1 MAHVTTTAPPARRRS
16 FGELLSS
23 DLRALPIVIGLI
35 ALWLFFASQ
44 SDVFLTPRNLSN
56 LLVQSTVVGIMAL
69 GLMFVLLVKEIDL
82 SVAAINGVTSVFM
95 AKLIV
100 EYGFSP
106 WIAVPIA
113 ILIGAAIGSLSAR
126 WVTYVGVP
134 SFVVTLGLGLALNGL
149 QLILLPETARYSL
162 NGTGLEKIALTNIS
176 GVGAWVVLAIGI
188 AAFAALVLSEVAGRK
203 KAGLE
208 TPFLQGVVAPIAAA
222 AAFGIVVVAILSAHQ
237 GIPLVVLIFAI
248 LLGIGGYI
256 LKETQFGLFLYAVG
270 NNDEAARRSGV
281 NVPRIKMAAFAL
293 AGGIAALAGV
303 IAASRTLGVGVFSG
317 GGVGGGT
324 LLLEFD
330 RSGGHRRR
338 EPLRRPGRDPCG
350 AARLPGD
357 RYRAERAEPDGRRKR
372 GAPDRHRPAARPR
385 RLDRQA
391 DRKGHRP
398 AELLTTLSRPLREGA
413 TPHNGSDMRPARGHQ
428 PTSLRQP
435 R

>member
-1 MAHVTTTAPPARRRS
+1 MRRRS

-23 DLRALPIVIGLI
+23 DFRALPIVIGLV
-35 ALWLFFASQ
+35 ALWIFFALQ
-44 SDVFLTPRNLSN
+44 SDVFLTARNLSN

-82 SVAAINGVTSVFM
+82 SIAAINGVTSVLM

-113 ILIGAAIGSLSAR
+113 ILIGAGIGSLSAR

-149 QLILLPETARYSL
+149 QLILLPETARYGL
-162 NGTGLEKIALTNIS
+162 QGTGIERIALTNIA
-176 GVGAWVVLAIGI
+176 GFWAWVVLALGI
-188 AAFAALVLSEVAGRK
+188 AAFAALVLSDVARRN

-208 TPFLQGVVAPIAAA
+208 TPFLQSVVLPIAAA
-222 AAFGIVVVAILSAHQ
+222 AAFGIAVVAILTAHQ
-237 GIPLVVLIFAI
+237 GIPLVVLIFAV

-270 NNDEAARRSGV
+270 NNDEAARRAGV
-281 NVPRIKMAAFAL
+281 KVPRIKMAAFAI
-293 AGGIAALAGV
+293 AGGIAALAGI

-324 LLLEFD
+324 LLLE
-330 RSGGHRRR
+330 SIAAAVIGGVS
-338 EPLRRPGRDPCG
+338 LFGG
-350 AARLPGD
+350 
-357 RYRAERAEPDGRRKR
+357 R
-372 GAPDRHRPAARPR
+372 GAIHAALLGALVIGTVSNGLNLMGVENEI
-385 RLDRQA
+385 RLIVT
-391 DRKGHRP
+391 G
-398 AELLTTLSRPLREGA
+398 LLLVLAVSIDKLIEKA
-413 TPHNGSDMRPARGHQ
+413 TGQQSF
-428 PTSLRQP
+428 
-435 R
+435 

>member
-1 MAHVTTTAPPARRRS
+1 MAHAVTTVALPQRRRS

-23 DLRALPIVIGLI
+23 DLRALPIVIGLVV
-35 ALWLFFASQ
+35 LWVFFASQ

-106 WIAVPIA
+106 WIAVPIV
-113 ILIGAAIGSLSAR
+113 IVIGAGIGSLSAR

-149 QLILLPETARYSL
+149 QLILLPATARYSL
-162 NGTGLEKIALTNIS
+162 NGTGLERIALTNIA
-176 GVGAWVVLAIGI
+176 GPWVWVVLAIGI
-188 AAFAALVLSEVAGRK
+188 AAFAALVLSDVARRK

-208 TPFLQGVVAPIAAA
+208 TPLFQGVVMPIAAA
-222 AAFGIVVVAILSAHQ
+222 AALGIVVVAILSAHQ
-237 GIPLVVLIFAI
+237 GIPLVVLIFAV

-256 LKETQFGLFLYAVG
+256 LKETQLGLFLYAVG
-270 NNDEAARRSGV
+270 NNDEAARRAGV
-281 NVPRIKMAAFAL
+281 KVPRIKMAAFAI

-324 LLLEFD
+324 LLLE
-330 RSGGHRRR
+330 SIAAAVIGGVS
-338 EPLRRPGRDPCG
+338 LFGG
-350 AARLPGD
+350 
-357 RYRAERAEPDGRRKR
+357 R
-372 GAPDRHRPAARPR
+372 GAIHAALLGALVIGTVQNGLNLMGVENEV
-385 RLDRQA
+385 RLIVT
-391 DRKGHRP
+391 G
-398 AELLTTLSRPLREGA
+398 LLLVLAVSIDKLIEKA
-413 TPHNGSDMRPARGHQ
+413 TGQQSF
-428 PTSLRQP
+428 
-435 R
+435 

>member
-1 MAHVTTTAPPARRRS
+1 MAHVSTASPAAPPAKRRS
-16 FGELLSS
+16 FGELLST
-23 DLRALPIVIGLI
+23 DLRALPIVIGLV
-35 ALWLFFASQ
+35 ALWIFFASQ

-95 AKLIV
+95 AKIIV
-100 EYGFSP
+100 EYGVSP
-106 WIAVPIA
+106 WVAVPLA

-149 QLILLPETARYSL
+149 QLILLPDTARYNL

-176 GVGAWVVLAIGI
+176 GPWAWIVLAIGI
-188 AAFAALVLSEVAGRK
+188 VAFAALVLSEVAGRK

-208 TPFLQGVVAPIAAA
+208 TNFLHHVVLPIAAA

-248 LLGIGGYI
+248 LLGLGGYI
-256 LKETQFGLFLYAVG
+256 LKETQFGLYLYAVG

-281 NVPRIKMAAFAL
+281 KVPQIKMAAFAI

-303 IAASRTLGVGVFSG
+303 IAASRALGVGVFSG

-324 LLLEFD
+324 LLLE
-330 RSGGHRRR
+330 SIAAAVIGGVS
-338 EPLRRPGRDPCG
+338 LFGG
-350 AARLPGD
+350 
-357 RYRAERAEPDGRRKR
+357 R
-372 GAPDRHRPAARPR
+372 GAIHAALLGCLVIGTVSNGLNLMGVENEV
-385 RLDRQA
+385 RLIVT
-391 DRKGHRP
+391 G
-398 AELLTTLSRPLREGA
+398 LLLVLAVSIDKLIEKA
-413 TPHNGSDMRPARGHQ
+413 TGQQSF
-428 PTSLRQP
+428 
-435 R
+435 